1 MAGRRVADLLIKIG
15 ADSYEFKQV
24 SKEVERG
31 MDQLSQK
38 LTSVGKTMSLAV
50 TTPLVAIGVVA
61 VQAFDGAEKAAAKV
75 RTAIEQTGGAAQ
87 LSLKELSAYASEL
100 QSKTLFEDDQIL
112 NDVTAK
118 FLTFT
123 NIAGTNFK
131 RAQQAALD
139 MATVLDQDVKGI
151 VTQLGKALNDPVKNM
166 SALGR
171 MGIQFSK
178 DQQEVIRAMAET
190 NRLGE
195 AQALMLDVLASR
207 YGGQAEAAAKAGLGA
222 MTQLKNNWG
231 DFMEQIGEIIMPVVQ
246 NIARG
251 LDKVVLALQQM
262 DPKWKKFIVTVGA
275 VAAALGPVALALG
288 SIVKVL
294 PMLKSGFA
302 LLVAP
307 VKTVI
312 SAIKALTVAI
322 SANPLGLFLTILA
335 TGITMLMAFAHS
347 SKEAAE
353 ANGELTNK
361 VIDESKEVNTLIGKL
376 TSANTTE
383 KERKAALEE
392 LKRIQPDIVSGLNAE
407 SLELETLK
415 KRAQEYNQQLVLR
428 IALARKQDQVAAAI
442 ERQTEAGVK
451 QAEKEAQ
458 LYAYL
463 SEIGAKLNSG
473 DFEFGRFNENKR
485 FHEWE
490 QASESLQRNLI
501 NHFNEIMASGSSL
514 ADKAW
519 QIQRMFD
526 KGPQNRFTDK
536 IRMDGISPGKLR
548 SFYSD
553 IRGLGEDVSDAG
565 DLVAQA
571 EADVR
576 NFAEAFS
583 LSLTEAVGAAT
594 GAVDGLGGSAEGASS
609 RTQKSIAEL
618 NEEIKALEEQKQQSF
633 DPTEIAGFNQQ
644 IATLKKEVDRLNA
657 LGSGTQQVTGK
668 IAELNAEIRR
678 LEDAK
683 SKAYDVREI
692 AEYNDKIAELK
703 KEIENLNSVTV
714 KILDRK
720 PLEPILVGD
729 LDNLQIIVPEI
740 KFKMPDLKPY
750 VSKTAEQMKAIRDMV
765 KSEMFGWA
773 EEISGALLL
782 DMMETEQIVKTYTDA
797 LVAKG
802 WEFGAT
808 LEHVGSKIK
817 ETIEGFDQSLSNFL
831 ANSIVAAAEAI
842 GQIMAG
848 DLGFGGLMKAILLQ
862 FANFLKQIG
871 TQMITFGVMIVAF
884 KSALKSV
891 LANPWAAIAIG
902 AAMVA
907 AAAVMT
913 ALINKQAKENTPK
926 LAKGGLAFGPT
937 YAMVGDNPNAGV
949 DPEVIAPLSK
959 LKDMMAGGGTAN
971 VNITLSGELTAKGR
985 DLVYALGKENFKTDI
1000 LGG

>member
-1 MAGRRVADLLIKIG
+1 MAGRRIADLLIKVG

-24 SKEVERG
+24 TKEVEKG

-38 LTSVGKTMSLAV
+38 LTNIGKTMSLAV
-50 TTPLVAIGVVA
+50 TAPLTAIGVVA
-61 VQAFDGAEKAAAKV
+61 VKNADIQARAEAKV
-75 RTAIEQTGGAAQ
+75 QQAILQTGGVAELTLEQ
-87 LSLKELSAYASEL
+87 LKAHASEM
-100 QSKTLFEDDQIL
+100 QGKSIFGDEKIL

-118 FLTFT
+118 MLTFT
-123 NIAGTNFK
+123 NIAGENFK
-131 RAQQAALD
+131 KAQQAAID

-207 YGGQAEAAAKAGLGA
+207 YGGQAEAVAKVGLGA
-222 MTQLKNNWG
+222 MKQLKNSWG
-231 DFMEQIGEIIMPVVQ
+231 DFLEQIGDIITPVLTKVAQ
-246 NIARG
+246 A
-251 LDKVVLALQQM
+251 LSKVVAALQNM
-262 DPKWKKFIVTVGA
+262 DPKWKKFIVI
-275 VAAALGPVALALG
+275 VAAAAAAAGPVLLALG
-288 SIVKVL
+288 GIVKIL
-294 PMLKSGFA
+294 PMLKAGFA
-302 LLVAP
+302 LLVGP
-307 VKTVI
+307 IKLVI
-312 SAIKALTVAI
+312 TSIRSLTVAI
-322 SANPLGLFLTILA
+322 ASNPIGLLLTLISTGVGLF
-335 TGITMLMAFAHS
+335 MAFAGS
-347 SKEAAE
+347 TKEAAE

-361 VIDESKEVNTLIGKL
+361 VIEESRQVNTLIGKL
-376 TSANTTE
+376 TSANTSE
-383 KERKAALEE
+383 KERKAALDE
-392 LKRIQPDIVSGLNAE
+392 LKSIQPDIVSGLNAE

-415 KRAQEYNQQLVLR
+415 KRAAEYNQQLVLR

-442 ERQTEAGVK
+442 EAQTEAGVK

-458 LYAYL
+458 IYSYL
-463 SEIGAKLNSG
+463 SDIGAKLASG
-473 DFEFGRFNENKR
+473 DFEFGRQNPTKGYR
-485 FHEWE
+485 EWTK
-490 QASESLQRNLI
+490 ASEELQRNLI
-501 NHFNEIMASGSSL
+501 NHFNEIMASGDTM
-514 ADKAW
+514 AQKAW
-519 QIQRMFD
+519 QVHNMFSHGDRQRD
-526 KGPQNRFTDK
+526 V
-536 IRMDGISPGKLR
+536 IRMDGISASKLGR
-548 SFYSD
+548 MSSSV
-553 IRGLGEDVSDAG
+553 RGLQDDVNDAAS
-565 DLVAQA
+565 LVAEA
-571 EADVR
+571 EADVC
-576 NFAEAFS
+576 NFAQAFS
-583 LSLTEAVGAAT
+583 LSLTEAVEGAAS
-594 GAVDGLGGSAEGASS
+594 AVDGLGGSAEGASA
-609 RTQKSIAEL
+609 RTQKSIEEL
-618 NEEIKALEEQKQQSF
+618 NEEIKNLEEQKRQSF
-633 DPTEIAGFNQQ
+633 DPAEIAGFNQQ
-644 IATLKKEVDRLNA
+644 IATLKREVDRLNG
-657 LGSGTQQVTGK
+657 LGAGTQQVTGK

-678 LEDAK
+678 LKDAK

-703 KEIENLNSVTV
+703 KEVENLNQVTV
-714 KILDRK
+714 AFLDRK
-720 PLEPILVGD
+720 PLEPILLPD
-729 LDNLQIIVPEI
+729 MKLIMPEFQI
-740 KFKMPDLKPY
+740 KMPDLKPY

-765 KSEMFGWA
+765 KTEMFGWA
-773 EEISGALLL
+773 EDISGALLL
-782 DMMETEQIVKTYTDA
+782 NMMETEQIVKTYTDA

-802 WEFGAT
+802 WEFSAA
-808 LEHVGSKIK
+808 LEHVGSKVS
-817 ETIEGFDQSLSNFL
+817 ETIQAFDQQLSNFL

-871 TQMITFGVMIVAF
+871 TQLIQFAIMMIAF
-884 KSALKSV
+884 KTALKSV
-891 LANPWAAIAIG
+891 LANPWAALAVG

-907 AAAVMT
+907 AAAIMT
-913 ALINKQAKENTPK
+913 ALINKNAKDKAPK

>member
-1 MAGRRVADLLIKIG
+1 MAGRRIADLLIKVG

-24 SKEVERG
+24 TKEVERG

-38 LTSVGKTMSLAV
+38 LTSIGKTMSLAV
-50 TTPLVAIGVVA
+50 TTPLVALGVVA
-61 VQAFDGAEKAAAKV
+61 VQAFDVVEKSAAKV
-75 RTAIEQTGGAAQ
+75 RTGIEQTGGAAK
-87 LSLKELSAYASEL
+87 LSLAELQTYASDL
-100 QSKTLFEDDQIL
+100 QKVTLFDDDQIL

-123 NIAGTNFK
+123 NIVGDNFK
-131 RAQQAALD
+131 RAQKAALD

-151 VTQLGKALNDPVKNM
+151 VTQLGKALNDPIKNM

-207 YGGQAEAAAKAGLGA
+207 YGGQAEAAAKAGLGV

-231 DFMEQIGEIIMPVVQ
+231 DFLEQIGEIILPVVQ
-246 NIARG
+246 SIARG
-251 LDKVVLALQQM
+251 LDKVVLALQGM
-262 DPKWKKFIVTVGA
+262 DPKWKKFIVTIGA

-288 SIVKVL
+288 GIVKVL
-294 PMLKSGFA
+294 PMLKSGFM
-302 LLVAP
+302 LLAAP
-307 VKTVI
+307 IKTVI
-312 SAIKALTVAI
+312 SAVKALTVAI

-335 TGITMLMAFAHS
+335 TGVTMLMAFAGS
-347 SKEAAE
+347 TKDAAE

-361 VIDESKEVNTLIGKL
+361 VIDESRQVNTLIGKL
-376 TSANTTE
+376 STANTSE
-383 KERKAALEE
+383 KERKAALDE
-392 LKRIQPDIVSGLNAE
+392 LKTIQPSIVEGLNAE

-463 SEIGAKLNSG
+463 SEIGTRLNSG

-548 SFYSD
+548 GFYTD
-553 IRGLGEDVSDAG
+553 IKGLQEDVGDAAA
-565 DLVAQA
+565 LVAEA
-571 EADVR
+571 EGDVR

-583 LSLTEAVGAAT
+583 LSLTEAVEGAA
-594 GAVDGLGGSAEGASS
+594 GAVDGLGGSAESASS
-609 RTQKSIAEL
+609 RTQKSIEEL
-618 NEEIKALEEQKQQSF
+618 NEEIKDLEEQKKQSF
-633 DPTEIAGFNQQ
+633 DPAEIAGFNQQ
-644 IATLKKEVDRLNA
+644 IATLKKEVDRLNT
-657 LGSGTQQVTGK
+657 LGTGTAQVTGK

-678 LEDAK
+678 LEEAK

-692 AEYNDKIAELK
+692 AKYNDKIAELK
-703 KEIENLNSVTV
+703 QEINDLNSVTV
-714 KILDRK
+714 AFLDRK
-720 PLEPILVGD
+720 PMEPIALPG
-729 LDNLQIIVPEI
+729 LQLIAPEFKI
-740 KFKMPDLKPY
+740 KMPDLKPY

-765 KSEMFGWA
+765 KEELFGWA
-773 EEISGALLL
+773 EDISGALLL
-782 DMMETEQIVKTYTDA
+782 DMMETEQIVKTYTDT

-802 WEFGAT
+802 WEFTAA
-808 LEHVGSKIK
+808 LEHVGSKVAD
-817 ETIEGFDQSLSNFL
+817 TIQSFDQSLSNFL

-848 DLGFGGLMKAILLQ
+848 DLGFGGLMKAILTQ

-871 TQMITFGVMIVAF
+871 TEMITFGIMIVAF

-891 LANPWAAIAIG
+891 LANPWAAIAVG

-907 AAAVMT
+907 AAALMT
-913 ALINKQAKENTPK
+913 ALINKKAKENTPA
-926 LAKGGLAFGPT
+926 LAQGGLAFGPT
-937 YAMVGDNPNAGV
+937 YAMVGDNPNASV

-971 VNITLSGELTAKGR
+971 VNISLSGELTAKGR

>member
-1 MAGRRVADLLIKIG
+1 MSRRIADLLIKIG
-15 ADSYEFKQV
+15 ADSYEFQQKA
-24 SKEVERG
+24 KEVERG

-38 LTSVGKTMSLAV
+38 LTNIGKTMSLAV
-50 TTPLVAIGVVA
+50 TTPLVAFGVV
-61 VQAFDGAEKAAAKV
+61 VVKAFDTVEKSAAKV
-75 RTAIEQTGGAAQ
+75 RTGIEATGGAAK
-87 LSLKELSAYASEL
+87 LTLSEL
-100 QSKTLFEDDQIL
+100 QTYASDLQKVTLFDDDQIL

-123 NIAGTNFK
+123 NIAGENFK
-131 RAQQAALD
+131 RAQKAALD

-246 NIARG
+246 NIARA
-251 LDKVVLALQQM
+251 LDKVVQALLNM

-275 VAAALGPVALALG
+275 VAAALGPVALSLG
-288 SIVKVL
+288 GIVKVL

-312 SAIKALTVAI
+312 TAIKALTVAI

-335 TGITMLMAFAHS
+335 TGITMLMAFAGS
-347 SKEAAE
+347 TKEAAE

-361 VIDESKEVNTLIGKL
+361 IIDESKQVNILIGKL
-376 TSANTTE
+376 TSANTSE
-383 KERKAALEE
+383 KERKAALDE
-392 LKRIQPDIVSGLNAE
+392 LKTIQPDIVAGLNAE

-415 KRAQEYNQQLVLR
+415 KRAAEYNQQLVLR

-442 ERQTEAGVK
+442 EAQTEAGVK

-458 LYAYL
+458 IYAYL
-463 SEIGAKLNSG
+463 ADIGTKLQSG
-473 DFEFGRFNENKR
+473 SFEFGRHNPNKG
-485 FHEWE
+485 FFEWAK
-490 QASESLQRNLI
+490 ASEQVQRNLI
-501 NHFNEIMASGSSL
+501 NHFNDIMASGDTM
-514 ADKAW
+514 AQKANRIY
-519 QIQRMFD
+519 QMFNPGD
-526 KGPQNRFTDK
+526 RFRDQ
-536 IRMDGISPGKLR
+536 IRMDGVSPSKLSR
-548 SFYSD
+548 MSHSV
-553 IRGLGEDVSDAG
+553 RGLQDDINDAAS
-565 DLVAQA
+565 LVAEA

-583 LSLTEAVGAAT
+583 ISLTEAVNGAT
-594 GAVDGLGGSAEGASS
+594 GAVGGLGGSAESVSA

-618 NEEIKALEEQKQQSF
+618 NEEIKSLEEQKQNSF

-644 IATLKKEVDRLNA
+644 IATLKREVDRLNA
-657 LGSGTQQVTGK
+657 LGAGTQQVTGK

-678 LEDAK
+678 LEEAK
-683 SKAYDVREI
+683 QKAYDVREI
-692 AEYNDKIAELK
+692 AEYNDRIGELK

-714 KILDRK
+714 AFLDRK
-720 PLEPILVGD
+720 PLEPILLPD
-729 LDNLQIIVPEI
+729 MKLIAPE
-740 KFKMPDLKPY
+740 FKIRMPDLKPY
-750 VSKTAEQMKAIRDMV
+750 VSKMAEQMKAIRDMV
-765 KSEMFGWA
+765 KGELFGWA
-773 EEISGALLL
+773 EDVSGALLL

-802 WEFGAT
+802 WEFSAA
-808 LEHVGSKIK
+808 LEHVGSKVT
-817 ETIEGFDQSLSNFL
+817 ETIQGFDQALSNFL

-862 FANFLKQIG
+862 FAGFLKQIG
-871 TQMITFGVMIVAF
+871 TQMIQFGVMIIAF

-891 LANPWAAIAIG
+891 LANPWAAVAVG

-907 AAAVMT
+907 AAAIMT
-913 ALINKQAKENTPK
+913 ALINKKAKDNAPK
-926 LAKGGLAFGPT
+926 LAQGGLAFGPT
-937 YAMVGDNPNAGV
+937 YAMVGDNPNARV

-959 LKDMMAGGGTAN
+959 LKNLMAGGGTAN
-971 VNITLSGELTAKGR
+971 VNIALSGELTAKGR

>member
-1 MAGRRVADLLIKIG
+1 MAGRRIADLLIKIG

-31 MDQLSQK
+31 MEQLSQK

-307 VKTVI
+307 IKTVV

-322 SANPLGLFLTILA
+322 SSNPLGLFLTILA
-335 TGITMLMAFAHS
+335 TGITMLMAFASS

-361 VIDESKEVNTLIGKL
+361 VVEESKQVNTLIGKL
-376 TSANTTE
+376 SAANTTE
-383 KERKAALEE
+383 KERKAALDE
-392 LKRIQPDIVSGLNAE
+392 LKSIQPDIVSGLNAE

-442 ERQTEAGVK
+442 EAQTEAGVK
-451 QAEKEAQ
+451 QAEKEAEI
-458 LYAYL
+458 YAYL
-463 SEIGAKLNSG
+463 SDIGAKLASG
-473 DFEFGRFNENKR
+473 DFELGRQNPTKGYR
-485 FHEWE
+485 EWT
-490 QASESLQRNLI
+490 QASETMQRNLI
-501 NHFNEIMASGSSL
+501 NHFNEIMTSGDTM
-514 ADKAW
+514 AQKAW
-519 QIQRMFD
+519 QVHNMFSHGDRQRD
-526 KGPQNRFTDK
+526 V
-536 IRMDGISPGKLR
+536 IRMDGVSATKLSR
-548 SFYSD
+548 MGRTV
-553 IRGLGEDVSDAG
+553 RGLQEDVDEAAN
-565 DLVAQA
+565 LVQQA
-571 EADVR
+571 EADVKI
-576 NFAEAFS
+576 FAEAFS
-583 LSLTEAVGAAT
+583 ISLNEAVGGAAD
-594 GAVDGLGGSAEGASS
+594 AVDGLGGSAENASA

-633 DPTEIAGFNQQ
+633 DPAEIAGFNQQ

-657 LGSGTQQVTGK
+657 LGAGTQQVTGK
-668 IAELNAEIRR
+668 IAELNAEIKR

-703 KEIENLNSVTV
+703 KEVENLNQITV
-714 KILDRK
+714 AFLDRK
-720 PLEPILVGD
+720 PLEPILLPD
-729 LDNLQIIVPEI
+729 MKLIVPEI

-750 VSKTAEQMKAIRDMV
+750 VSKTAEQMKAIREMV
-765 KSEMFGWA
+765 KTEMFGWA

-802 WEFGAT
+802 WEFGAA
-808 LEHVGSKIK
+808 LEHVGSKVK
-817 ETIEGFDQSLSNFL
+817 ETIEAFDQSLSNFL

-871 TQMITFGVMIVAF
+871 TQMIQFGVMIVAF

-913 ALINKQAKENTPK
+913 ALINKQAKENAPK

-985 DLVYALGKENFKTDI
+985 DLVYALSKENFKTDI

>member
-1 MAGRRVADLLIKIG
+1 MAGRRIADLLIKIG
-15 ADSYEFKQV
+15 ADSYEFKQK
-24 SKEVERG
+24 SKEIEQNIE
-31 MDQLSQK
+31 QLSKK
-38 LTSVGKTMSLAV
+38 LTSMGMAMSLAV
-50 TTPLVAIGVVA
+50 TTPIVALGVTA
-61 VQAFDGAEKAAAKV
+61 VKAFDGVEKAAAKV
-75 RTAIEQTGGAAQ
+75 RTGIEATGGAAK
-87 LSLKELSAYASEL
+87 LSLEELQAYASDL
-100 QSKTLFEDDQIL
+100 QKVTLFDDDQIL

-118 FLTFT
+118 MLTFT
-123 NIAGTNFK
+123 NIVGDNFK
-131 RAQQAALD
+131 KAQKAALD
-139 MATVLDQDVKGI
+139 MATTLDVDVKSV

-171 MGIQFSK
+171 MGVQFSK

-222 MTQLKNNWG
+222 LTQLKNNWG
-231 DFMEQIGEIIMPVVQ
+231 DFLEQIGEIIMPVVQ
-246 NIARG
+246 NIARA
-251 LDKVVLALQQM
+251 LDKVVLALQNM
-262 DPKWKKFIVTVGA
+262 DPRWKKFIVALMA
-275 VAAALGPVALALG
+275 VAAAIGPVLLALG
-288 SIVKVL
+288 GIAKMLPLLKV
-294 PMLKSGFA
+294 GFTI
-302 LLVAP
+302 LVAP
-307 VKTVI
+307 IKMVI
-312 SAIKALTVAI
+312 ASVRSLTAAIA
-322 SANPLGLFLTILA
+322 ANPLGLLLTLIT
-335 TGITMLMAFAHS
+335 TGISLFMAFSDSAKS
-347 SKEAAE
+347 AAE

-361 VIDESKEVNTLIGKL
+361 VIDESKQVNTLIGKL
-376 TSANTTE
+376 TSANTSE
-383 KERKAALEE
+383 KERKAALDE
-392 LKRIQPDIVSGLNAE
+392 LKSIQPDIVSGLNAE

-415 KRAQEYNQQLVLR
+415 KRAAEYNQQLVLR

-463 SEIGAKLNSG
+463 SDIGAKLNSG

-490 QASESLQRNLI
+490 QASDSLQRNLI

-519 QIQRMFD
+519 KIKMMFD

-536 IRMDGISPGKLR
+536 IRMDDVSPSKIGRMISSIHG
-548 SFYSD
+548 FQ
-553 IRGLGEDVSDAG
+553 EDVDDAAS
-565 DLVAQA
+565 LVAEA

-583 LSLTEAVGAAT
+583 LSLTSAVEGAA
-594 GAVDGLGGSAEGASS
+594 GAVDGLGGAAETTSA
-609 RTQKSIAEL
+609 RTQKSIEEL
-618 NEEIKALEEQKQQSF
+618 NEEIKGLEEQKQKSF
-633 DPTEIAGFNQQ
+633 DPAEIARFNAEIAG
-644 IATLKKEVDRLNA
+644 LKKEVDRLNG
-657 LGSGTQQVTGK
+657 LGTSAVAARGRITELQAEIKKLEEQKNSTFDVAVIAECNEK
-668 IAELNAEIRR
+668 IAALKTEVDELNKVLPKDLIPIRF
-678 LEDAK
+678 
-683 SKAYDVREI
+683 
-692 AEYNDKIAELK
+692 
-703 KEIENLNSVTV
+703 
-714 KILDRK
+714 
-720 PLEPILVGD
+720 EPILTD
-729 LDNLQIIVPEI
+729 DIKLIVPEFKI
-740 KFKMPDLKPY
+740 KMPDLKPI
-750 VSKTAEQMKAIRDMV
+750 VSKTAEQLRAIHDMV
-765 KSEMFGWA
+765 KEGIFGWA
-773 EEISGALLL
+773 GEISAELSQ
-782 DMMETEQIVKTYTDA
+782 DMMETTTIVKNYTDA

-802 WEFGAT
+802 WEFSSA
-808 LEHVGSKIK
+808 LDYVGSKVT
-817 ETIEGFDQSLSNFL
+817 ETIQGFDQSLSTFL

-848 DLGFGGLMKAILLQ
+848 DLGFGGLMKAIVLQ
-862 FANFLKQIG
+862 FASFLKQIG

-913 ALINKQAKENTPK
+913 ALINKKAKENAPA

-959 LKDMMAGGGTAN
+959 LKEMMTGGGTAN
-971 VNITLSGELTAKGR
+971 VNISLSGELTAKGR

>member
-1 MAGRRVADLLIKIG
+1 MAGRRIADLLIKIG

-50 TTPLVAIGVVA
+50 TTPLVAMGVVA
-61 VQAFDGAEKAAAKV
+61 VQAFDGAAKSAAKV
-75 RTAIEQTGGAAQ
+75 QTAIETTGGAAQ
-87 LSLKELSAYASEL
+87 LSLKELSDYASEL

-123 NIAGTNFK
+123 NIAGENFK
-131 RAQQAALD
+131 RAQMAAMD

-178 DQQEVIRAMAET
+178 DQQEVIKAMAET

-262 DPKWKKFIVTVGA
+262 DPKWKKFIVTVAA
-275 VAAALGPVALALG
+275 VAAAIGPVLLALG
-288 SIVKVL
+288 GIVKVL
-294 PMLKSGFA
+294 PLLKTGFA

-307 VKTVI
+307 ITLVRAGILKL
-312 SAIKALTVAI
+312 SAAI
-322 SANPLGLFLTILA
+322 AANPIGLLLTLLT
-335 TGITMLMAFAHS
+335 TGISLLIGFGNSA
-347 SKEAAE
+347 KDAAE
-353 ANGELTNK
+353 QNGELTEK
-361 VIDESKEVNTLIGKL
+361 VIEEGKQVNTLIGKL
-376 TSANTTE
+376 SSANTSE

-392 LKRIQPDIVSGLNAE
+392 LKGIQPDIVSGLNAE

-458 LYAYL
+458 IYSYL
-463 SEIGAKLNSG
+463 SDIGVKLASG
-473 DFEFGRFNENKR
+473 DFEYGRQNPTKGYR
-485 FHEWE
+485 EWTK
-490 QASESLQRNLI
+490 ASEDLQRNLI
-501 NHFNEIMASGSSL
+501 NHFNEIMASGDTM
-514 ADKAW
+514 AQKAHRVS
-519 QIQRMFD
+519 QMFSPGDRQRD
-526 KGPQNRFTDK
+526 N
-536 IRMDGISPGKLR
+536 IRMDGISSSKLGR
-548 SFYSD
+548 MSHSVH
-553 IRGLGEDVSDAG
+553 GLQEDVDDAAS
-565 DLVAQA
+565 LVQQA

-583 LSLTEAVGAAT
+583 ISLNEAVGAAS
-594 GAVDGLGGSAEGASS
+594 GAVDGLGGSAESTSA
-609 RTQKSIAEL
+609 RTQKSIEEL
-618 NEEIKALEEQKQQSF
+618 NEEIKGLEEQKQKSF
-633 DPTEIAGFNQQ
+633 DPAEIAGFNQQ
-644 IATLKKEVDRLNA
+644 IAVLKREVDRLNG
-657 LGSGTQQVTGK
+657 LGAGTAQVTGK

-703 KEIENLNSVTV
+703 KEVENLNQVTV
-714 KILDRK
+714 AFLDRA
-720 PLEPILVGD
+720 PLEPILLPD
-729 LDNLQIIVPEI
+729 MKMIMPEFKI
-740 KFKMPDLKPY
+740 KMPDLKPY

-765 KSEMFGWA
+765 KGELFGWA
-773 EEISGALLL
+773 EDISGALMV
-782 DMMETEQIVKTYTDA
+782 DMMETTQIVKTYTDS
-797 LVAKG
+797 LTAKG
-802 WEFGAT
+802 WEFSAA
-808 LEHVGSKIK
+808 LEHVGSKVT
-817 ETIEGFDQSLSNFL
+817 ETIQAFDQQLSNFL

-871 TQMITFGVMIVAF
+871 TQLIEFAIMMIAF
-884 KSALKSV
+884 KTALKSV
-891 LANPWAAIAIG
+891 LANPWAALAVG

-907 AAAVMT
+907 TAAIMT
-913 ALINKQAKENTPK
+913 ALINKNAKENAPK

-971 VNITLSGELTAKGR
+971 VNITMSGELTAKGR
-985 DLVYALGKENFKTDI
+985 DLVYALGKENFKTEI
-1000 LGG
+1000 LGR